1 MSDSDESE
9 RDLLREDI
17 VESLVKS
24 GFDNEQRFL
33 PERMVVELTTEER
46 IRKLFPNATK
56 ELVDF
61 ICKGARRILL
71 NIVFSTKWSEDKML
85 EIVEKFREHK
95 ITDDQLPIDDIAS
108 NGNCQKFAKPPK
120 SACKHSRALDIFHT
134 KWKKSDVREFCQ
146 NQQQFNSPVFKKKD
160 RLGKEFPRG
169 CILPFTEVEYNVKHG
184 HFSSVHEAK
193 LRADHQDHFE
203 RNDGFVRVAIK
214 ELMCPPNE
222 PNFKTE
228 SAWGSEVRALDGI
241 SDICHQ
247 HLIDRIAAFKRVQ
260 KYFILFEWADSGT
273 LRDVWK
279 DNSDIHLHLSGTH
292 IEWFLKQMLGL
303 VRALCELHKTKSP
316 TKPPVTESDESQEMS
331 GQQNDAGIPIIVTNV
346 DGGDSSTKS
355 TNPAPHWRH
364 GDLKPDNILAFS
376 QSKEIWLSTLKIAD
390 LGLAKQHEYETSN
403 RVDPT
408 GTTHSTL
415 HYEAPEVITQ
425 PDQPRSRRYDV
436 WSMGCIIFESVI
448 WLLYGY
454 DALNAFLKKSTGNT
468 NQTLYFTTQAQLG
481 GTAEVNKLVKSLINQ
496 ILEIDPEC
504 SESPSTAIGDLLR
517 LVRDK
522 LLVVALPPR
531 SSNSSEKPNAQY
543 RTDAWGLESEMS
555 RIWDKARNERAYLF
569 TGANRSNA
577 PKPETLSSVSTS
589 SGKGR
594 DSTRRDSGIDVGLS
608 VEKQTWNVRL

>member
-1 MSDSDESE
+1 
-9 RDLLREDI
+9 
-17 VESLVKS
+17 
-24 GFDNEQRFL
+24 
-33 PERMVVELTTEER
+33 
-46 IRKLFPNATK
+46 
-56 ELVDF
+56 
-61 ICKGARRILL
+61 
-71 NIVFSTKWSEDKML
+71 
-85 EIVEKFREHK
+85 
-95 ITDDQLPIDDIAS
+95 
-108 NGNCQKFAKPPK
+108 
-120 SACKHSRALDIFHT
+120 
-134 KWKKSDVREFCQ
+134 
-146 NQQQFNSPVFKKKD
+146 
-160 RLGKEFPRG
+160 
-169 CILPFTEVEYNVKHG
+169 
-184 HFSSVHEAK
+184 
-193 LRADHQDHFE
+193 
-203 RNDGFVRVAIK
+203 
-214 ELMCPPNE
+214 MCPPNE

-608 VEKQTWNVRL
+608 VEKQVS